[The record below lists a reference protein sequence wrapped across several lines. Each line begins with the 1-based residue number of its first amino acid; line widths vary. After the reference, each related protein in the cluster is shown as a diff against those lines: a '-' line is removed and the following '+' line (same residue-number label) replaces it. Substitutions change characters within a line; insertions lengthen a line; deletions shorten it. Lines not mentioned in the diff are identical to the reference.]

1 MEKKALTSV
10 SESNL
15 VESLI
20 NWQTIFSKIEK
31 IFGKEIFYS
40 WIKNIQLKQ

>member
-1 MEKKALTSV
+1 MEKKALTPV

-20 NWQTIFSKIEK
+20 NWQNILSKIEK
-31 IFGKEIFYS
+31 IFGKEIFDS
-40 WIKNIQLKQ
+40 WIRNIQLKE